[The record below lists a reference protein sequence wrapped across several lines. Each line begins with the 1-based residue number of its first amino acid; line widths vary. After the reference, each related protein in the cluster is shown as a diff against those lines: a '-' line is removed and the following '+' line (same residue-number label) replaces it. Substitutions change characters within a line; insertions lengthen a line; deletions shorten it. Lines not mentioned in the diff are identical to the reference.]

1 MSAKNIWGKV
11 VLYLREN
18 REVALHVACGDITDV
33 ELKGNDFIINVN
45 DGMLQNLLIEGKREI
60 ERAISWQGLE
70 LNVIFNIKKI
80 EKNENQQDIEKLKSL
95 FGNSLKIK

>member
-1 MSAKNIWGKV
+1 M
-11 VLYLREN
+11 
-18 REVALHVACGDITDV
+18 HVACGDITDV

-70 LNVIFNIKKI
+70 LNVVFNIKKI
-80 EKNENQQDIEKLKSL
+80 EKNENQQDIEKLKGL